1 MMAGKCTAEEIK
13 ELMAYESEHDG
24 ETPVWDE
31 AAMGN
36 KQTLER
42 QIFEGLEQRMNA
54 GAGQAHSR
62 SRTLS
67 IVWKAAAAV
76 SIIGL
81 SSYFIALNYRTP
93 PPAIAVAPAPANDVE
108 PGSNKAI
115 LTLSN
120 GAQVVLNDAGKG
132 VIAQQGN
139 TKLTKQD
146 DGTLAYTTGAAAHE
160 APIGYNTVATPR
172 GGQYQITLPD
182 GSGVWLNASSS
193 IRFPTRFAGAE
204 RRVEVTG
211 EIYFE
216 VQKNAS
222 MPFRVIAYGQEI
234 EVLGTTFNVMAYE
247 DEPYIKTTLVEGS
260 VHITNPHGSALL
272 KPGEQ
277 CIYNIRKETIHIT
290 DADVDEALAWK
301 TGQFIFNNED
311 LHSIMRKVA
320 RWYNIDV
327 RYDENVKNARFTGGI
342 SRFENVSDILKMLEL
357 TGTVHFK
364 IEERRVDVMP

>member
-1 MMAGKCTAEEIK
+1 
-13 ELMAYESEHDG
+13 
-24 ETPVWDE
+24 
-31 AAMGN
+31 
-36 KQTLER
+36 
-42 QIFEGLEQRMNA
+42 MNA

-67 IVWKAAAAV
+67 IALKAAAAV

-160 APIGYNTVATPR
+160 APIGYNTVATR
-172 GGQYQITLPD
+172 QRSVSTRLRCLMAQAYG
-182 GSGVWLNASSS
+182 LNASSS

-204 RRVEVTG
+204 RRVEVT
-211 EIYFE
+211 
-216 VQKNAS
+216 A
-222 MPFRVIAYGQEI
+222 
-234 EVLGTTFNVMAYE
+234 
-247 DEPYIKTTLVEGS
+247 
-260 VHITNPHGSALL
+260 
-272 KPGEQ
+272 
-277 CIYNIRKETIHIT
+277 IR
-290 DADVDEALAWK
+290 
-301 TGQFIFNNED
+301 N
-311 LHSIMRKVA
+311 
-320 RWYNIDV
+320 
-327 RYDENVKNARFTGGI
+327 
-342 SRFENVSDILKMLEL
+342 
-357 TGTVHFK
+357 
-364 IEERRVDVMP
+364 